1 MHSQIIPNTD
11 FPACAKTY
19 CPFYTEQ
26 CAIVIY
32 YTWKIFPVRQWDMW
46 RCIMCDM
53 ITISFPIF
61 CPDKCY
67 FTSFTT
73 KEYTHCYRV
82 PCEGYG
88 CWEARG
94 RGRERERDILLGSES
109 ALLSCTVYCAL
120 HSTGGHSWT
129 GALGSERHRVGQ
141 TRDQGLPS
149 ELSPVYR
156 QYLLLFPRPRLL
168 WLSVWLS
175 VTECDSVTG
184 VTHDSEIVRKIHL
197 NSSTFYKTQP

>member
-73 KEYTHCYRV
+73 KEYTHCYCV

-94 RGRERERDILLGSES
+94 RGRGRERETSSWAQSPLSWAVLCTAHYTVQADTAGLGDWGVSD
-109 ALLSCTVYCAL
+109 
-120 HSTGGHSWT
+120 
-129 GALGSERHRVGQ
+129 R
-141 TRDQGLPS
+141 
-149 ELSPVYR
+149 ELARPEARAAIWAVSR

-168 WLSVWLS
+168 WLSLWLS

-184 VTHDSEIVRKIHL
+184 VTRDSEIVRKIHL
-197 NSSTFYKTQP
+197 NSSTFYKTPPK

>member
-94 RGRERERDILLGSES
+94 RGRERERHPPGLWVRSPELYCVLRITQYRRTQLDWGTGEWATQSWPDQRPGAAIWAVSSLQTISVALPPAS
-109 ALLSCTVYCAL
+109 AV
-120 HSTGGHSWT
+120 
-129 GALGSERHRVGQ
+129 
-141 TRDQGLPS
+141 
-149 ELSPVYR
+149 
-156 QYLLLFPRPRLL
+156 
-168 WLSVWLS
+168 
-175 VTECDSVTG
+175 VTQCVT
-184 VTHDSEIVRKIHL
+184 
-197 NSSTFYKTQP
+197 